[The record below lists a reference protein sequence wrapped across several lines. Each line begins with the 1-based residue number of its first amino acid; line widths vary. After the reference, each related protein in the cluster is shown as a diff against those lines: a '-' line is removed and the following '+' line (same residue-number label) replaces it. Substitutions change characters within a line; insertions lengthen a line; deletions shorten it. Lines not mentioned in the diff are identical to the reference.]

1 MSELKLYEVELDLC
15 VSYWVA
21 ARSPDECK
29 SLIRAIDSEAIDE
42 PEHQVDWDIQE
53 KDPALLM
60 DKLIHDDDAAD
71 EASGKTPLVTLF
83 RRCKVPDVIASS
95 EW

>member
-1 MSELKLYEVELDLC
+1 MSELKLYDVELDQC

-29 SLIRAIDSEAIDE
+29 SLIREIASEAIDE
-42 PEHQVDWDIQE
+42 PTVEHAWDIIE
-53 KDPALLM
+53 HDPALLT
-60 DKLIHDDDAAD
+60 DKLIHDDDSTD
-71 EASGKTPLVTLF
+71 PSGKTPLVQLF
-83 RRCKVPDVIASS
+83 RECETPSVIACS